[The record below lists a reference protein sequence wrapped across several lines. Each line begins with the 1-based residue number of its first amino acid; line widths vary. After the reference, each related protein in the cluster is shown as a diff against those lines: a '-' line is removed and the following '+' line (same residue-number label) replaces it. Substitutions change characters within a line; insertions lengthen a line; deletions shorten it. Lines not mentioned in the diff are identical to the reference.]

1 MEQERCVGAPSP
13 SLPHGSPVPPG
24 EQDATRLAITLY
36 CDRRFSY
43 AYANSPLTD
52 AVAVRN
58 GEKRRR
64 VESWTVHRELPSVR
78 MESRLGWGLVE

>member
-1 MEQERCVGAPSP
+1 M
-13 SLPHGSPVPPG
+13 
-24 EQDATRLAITLY
+24 TLY
-36 CDRRFSY
+36 CDHRFSS

-78 MESRLGWGLVE
+78 ME